1 MAKNTAI
8 GHKRFWHSF
17 RFAAQ
22 GIAWAF
28 KSELNMKV
36 HTGVSV
42 LVLIAAAVFRLP
54 PASWLL
60 LLLAITLVLTAE
72 LLNTAIEAT
81 IDLVSPDVHPLARVA
96 KDTAAGAV
104 LITAVFAVIAGI
116 YVFYHP
122 VLDWI
127 RIYVIFE

>member
-1 MAKNTAI
+1 MVKNTAV
-8 GHKRFWHSF
+8 GHKKFWHSF

-22 GIAWAF
+22 GIVSAF

-36 HTGVSV
+36 HSMLAVVV
-42 LVLIAAAVFRLP
+42 LAAAAFFRLP
-54 PASWLL
+54 PLSWML
-60 LLLAITLVLTAE
+60 LLLAITLVLSTE

-81 IDLVSPDVHPLARVA
+81 IDLVSPDIHPLAKTA

-104 LITAVFAVIAGI
+104 LLTAVFAVIVGI

-122 VLDWI
+122 VMDWI
-127 RIYVIFE
+127 TGFVS

>member
-1 MAKNTAI
+1 MVKNTAV
-8 GHKRFWHSF
+8 GRKKFWHSF

-22 GIAWAF
+22 GIAAAF

-36 HTGVSV
+36 HCGLAVIV
-42 LVLIAAAVFRLP
+42 IIAAAVFRLP
-54 PASWLL
+54 PGNWML
-60 LLLAITLVLTAE
+60 LLLAITLVLAAE

-81 IDLVSPDVHPLARVA
+81 IDLVSPEIHPLAKKA

-104 LITAVFAVIAGI
+104 LLSAVFAVITGI

-122 VLDWI
+122 VIDWI
-127 RIYVIFE
+127 AELMS

>member
-1 MAKNTAI
+1 MVKNTAV
-8 GHKRFWHSF
+8 GHKKFWHSF

-22 GIAWAF
+22 GIAAAF

-36 HTGVSV
+36 HCGLAVI
-42 LVLIAAAVFRLP
+42 VLIAAAIFRLP
-54 PASWLL
+54 PGSWML
-60 LLLAITLVLTAE
+60 LLLAITLVLAAE

-81 IDLVSPDVHPLARVA
+81 IDLISPDVHPLAKKA

-104 LITAVFAVIAGI
+104 LLTAVFAVITGI

-122 VLDWI
+122 VIDWI
-127 RIYVIFE
+127 TGLMS